1 MGVFSE
7 LETKIA
13 FFKLEAVSVLP
24 LEAHSFY
31 FVLSGTGETAGQAV
45 SRNAT
50 IQLGRG
56 ETSALSAK
64 TEFECVQIRL
74 PRQRDIARPQGL
86 S

>member
-13 FFKLEAVSVLP
+13 FFKLEAGSVLP

-31 FVLSGTGETAGQAV
+31 FVLSGTGEAAGQAV
-45 SRNAT
+45 GRHAT
-50 IQLGRG
+50 VQLGHG
-56 ETSALSAK
+56 EPSALSAK
-64 TEFECVQIRL
+64 TELECVQMRL
-74 PRQRDIARPQGL
+74 PRQRKVTPSQGL